1 MVAPGEMLAHGE
13 LWTVKELFVYP
24 NEFIYWSVQIVMYPF
39 MTGLV
44 AGAFVLSS
52 LYHVFGIKQL
62 KDIARFALVF
72 SFALL
77 FAAPMPIVL
86 HLQFPFRGI
95 EIFMTPH
102 FTSAIAAFGVVFF
115 TYGAIV
121 ASELW
126 FLYRK
131 HFVEKSLK
139 LREKQDKT
147 IAEWIQYFIFC
158 SLTLGVYDISEEALH
173 RDEKA
178 IKVLAG
184 IGIPVACF
192 LHGYAGFIFGSVK
205 ANALWMTPLMPV
217 IFIMSAVVSGI
228 ALCMLTYIIT
238 MEIKKFLAKR
248 KRMQPGM
255 RSQSIEEIKG
265 VEVHVIQ
272 MTAKYLL
279 FFLIAAISLELL
291 DLIFRGYTALKSW
304 DVLRSVIYGRDF
316 RDIFIL
322 QYGIGNLVP
331 LILFLIPG
339 LTIRR
344 AVFGVILVLFGVF
357 MMRWNVVIGGQ
368 AFSLSFAGLHAL
380 PSADHPAQ
388 TGRPSRKGL
397 FGALSIFIM
406 PFVAVLGHQQ
416 DIPGLRRGPAGIRR
430 LVRGKFGYSS
440 GRDRISGPAL
450 FRSCRNVQ
458 QAASWLRWYLFHGS
472 NSPCNILLTQPHHL

>member
-1 MVAPGEMLAHGE
+1 MVHGE
-13 LWTVKELFVYP
+13 FWTLKELFVYP
-24 NEFIYWSVQIVMYPF
+24 NEYIYWSIQIVMYPF

-62 KDIARFALVF
+62 KEMARFALVF

-86 HLQFPFRGI
+86 HLQYPFRGVN
-95 EIFMTPH
+95 IFMTPH
-102 FTSAIAAFGVVFF
+102 FTSAIAAFGIVFF

-131 HFVEKSLK
+131 HFVDIALPLK
-139 LREKQDKT
+139 EKQDKT
-147 IAEWIQYFIFC
+147 LAEWLKFILFC
-158 SLTLGVYDISEEALH
+158 TLTLGVYDVSEESLK
-173 RDEKA
+173 RDERA

-184 IGIPVACF
+184 VGIPVACF

-217 IFIMSAVVSGI
+217 IFIMSAIVSGI
-228 ALCMLTYIIT
+228 ALCMLTYIVT
-238 MEIKKFLAKR
+238 MEIRKFLASR
-248 KRMQPGM
+248 KKTPYQLY
-255 RSQSIEEIKG
+255 QSKEEIKG
-265 VEVHVIQ
+265 VEVSVIR
-272 MTAKYLL
+272 MTARYLL
-279 FFLIAAISLELL
+279 FFFVFAISLELL
-291 DLIFRGYTALKSW
+291 DLIFRGYTAVKSW
-304 DVLRSVIYGRDF
+304 DVLRSVIYGKDF
-316 RDIFIL
+316 TDIFIL

-344 AVFGVILVLFGVF
+344 AVLGVLLVLFGVF

-368 AFSLSFAGLHAL
+368 AFSLSFAGYMHYHL
-380 PSADHPAQ
+380 PIIPHDWD
-388 TGRPSRKGL
+388 TFKEGL

-406 PFVAVLGHQQ
+406 PF
-416 DIPGLRRGPAGIRR
+416 I
-430 LVRGKFGYSS
+430 
-440 GRDRISGPAL
+440 L
-450 FRSCRNVQ
+450 FWIIAKVFPIFELKES
-458 QAASWLRWYLFHGS
+458 H
-472 NSPCNILLTQPHHL
+472 

>member
-1 MVAPGEMLAHGE
+1 MVHGE
-13 LWTVKELFVYP
+13 IWTIKELFTYP
-24 NEFIYWSVQIVMYPF
+24 NEYIYWSVQIVMYPF

-52 LYHVFGIKQL
+52 LYHVFGIKEL

-86 HLQFPFRGI
+86 HLQHPFRGI
-95 EIFMTPH
+95 NVMMTSH
-102 FTSAIAAFGVVFF
+102 FTSAIAAFGIVFF
-115 TYGAIV
+115 AYGAIV

-131 HFVEKSLK
+131 HFVDKALA

-147 IAEWIQYFIFC
+147 FGEQLWYLLYC
-158 SLTLGVYDISEEALH
+158 TLTLGSYDVSEEALH

-178 IKVLAG
+178 IKILAG

-217 IFIMSAVVSGI
+217 IFIMSAIVSGI
-228 ALCMLTYIIT
+228 ALCMLTYIVV
-238 MEIKKFLAKR
+238 MEIRKILIRRSR
-248 KRMQPGM
+248 KRWEVTL
-255 RSQSIEEIKG
+255 EEVKG
-265 VEVHVIQ
+265 VELHVVQ
-272 MTAKYLL
+272 MTSRYLIL
-279 FFLIAAISLELL
+279 FLVLAITLELL
-291 DLIFRGYTALKSW
+291 DLIFRGYTAVKSW
-304 DVLRSVIYGRDF
+304 DVLRSVLFERDF
-316 RDIFIL
+316 YDIFIM

-344 AVFGVILVLFGVF
+344 TVLGVLLVLFGVF

-368 AFSLSFAGLHAL
+368 AFSLSFAGYMHYSL
-380 PSADHPAQ
+380 PIIPHDWE
-388 TGRPSRKGL
+388 TFKEGL
-397 FGALSIFIM
+397 FGAVGIFIM
-406 PFVAVLGHQQ
+406 PFVLFYFIAKVFPVFAEAKQEGH
-416 DIPGLRRGPAGIRR
+416 
-430 LVRGKFGYSS
+430 
-440 GRDRISGPAL
+440 
-450 FRSCRNVQ
+450 
-458 QAASWLRWYLFHGS
+458 
-472 NSPCNILLTQPHHL
+472 